1 MTALAVTLKNWFFTR
16 NSMILNANILLFII
30 LFNTL
35 PFEPQVVTGISIL
48 VFVAILW
55 LTEAIHVSITALLIP
70 MLAVF
75 LGVFNTQ
82 AALNNFSNSI
92 IFLFLGGFALAA
104 ALHKQK
110 LDQALADKVL
120 LIARGRMSV
129 AVFMLFGVSAGLS
142 MWISNTATAAMML
155 PLVLGVMTKLDAK
168 KNHNTFLFVLL
179 GIAYSASI
187 GGIATLV
194 GSPPNAIAAA
204 EVGLNFTEW
213 MKLGL
218 PISLILMPIAILVLY
233 TMTKPDLS
241 HKFELDHKPVE
252 WTNGKM
258 VTLAIFLLTVTLWIF
273 SKPIN
278 TMLGGFAKFDTL
290 VAIGAILLLGASRA
304 VEWKDIEKTTD
315 WGVLILFGGG
325 ICLSNVLKATGTSV
339 FLAHSL
345 TGFLEQAGV
354 LLTILSVV
362 AFVVFLTE
370 FASNTASAALL
381 VPVFATIAEALGLSP
396 VILSA
401 LIAVAASCAFMLPV
415 ATPPNAIVFGTG
427 HIKQKEMMRIGFVL
441 NIACIGALTLFAWC
455 SGKETLTRLALHC
468 CSR

>member
-35 PFEPQVVTGISIL
+35 PFEPQVVTGLSIL
-48 VFVAILW
+48 VFVAIFW

-70 MLAVF
+70 LLAVF

-110 LDQALADKVL
+110 LDQAIADKVL
-120 LIARGRMSV
+120 LLARGKMSV

-204 EVGLNFTEW
+204 EVGLSFTEW
-213 MKLGL
+213 MKFGV
-218 PISLILMPIAILVLY
+218 PISLVLMPLAILVLY

-241 HKFELDHKPVE
+241 HKFDLDHQPVE

-258 VTLAIFLLTVTLWIF
+258 ITLAIFLLTVTLWIF

-278 TMLGGFAKFDTL
+278 AMLGGFAKFDTL

-345 TGFLEQAGV
+345 SGFLEQAGI
-354 LLTILSVV
+354 LLTILAVV

-381 VPVFATIAEALGLSP
+381 VPVFATIAEALGMSP

-441 NIACIGALTLFAWC
+441 NIACIAALTLFAW
-455 SGKETLTRLALHC
+455 LFW
-468 CSR
+468 

>member
-82 AALNNFSNSI
+82 TALNNFSNSI

-304 VEWKDIEKTTD
+304 VEWKDIEKITD

-441 NIACIGALTLFAWC
+441 NIACIGALTLFAW
-455 SGKETLTRLALHC
+455 LFW
-468 CSR
+468 

>member
-304 VEWKDIEKTTD
+304 VEWKDIEKKTD

-441 NIACIGALTLFAWC
+441 NIACIGALTLFAW
-455 SGKETLTRLALHC
+455 LFW
-468 CSR
+468 

>member
-35 PFEPQVVTGISIL
+35 PFEPKVVTGISIL

-441 NIACIGALTLFAWC
+441 NIACIGALTLFAW
-455 SGKETLTRLALHC
+455 LFW
-468 CSR
+468 

>member
-1 MTALAVTLKNWFFTR
+1 MTALTVTLKNWFFTR

-441 NIACIGALTLFAWC
+441 NIACIGALTLFAW
-455 SGKETLTRLALHC
+455 LFW
-468 CSR
+468 

>member
-35 PFEPQVVTGISIL
+35 PFEPQVVTGLSIL

-70 MLAVF
+70 LLAVF

-82 AALNNFSNSI
+82 TALNNFSNSI

-104 ALHKQK
+104 ALHNKS
-110 LDQALADKVL
+110 LDQAIADKVL
-120 LIARGRMSV
+120 LLARGKMSV

-204 EVGLNFTEW
+204 EVGLSFTEW
-213 MKLGL
+213 MKFGV
-218 PISLILMPIAILVLY
+218 PISLVLMPIAILVLY

-241 HKFELDHKPVE
+241 HKFDLDHQPVE

-258 VTLAIFLLTVTLWIF
+258 ITLAIFLLTVTLWIF

-278 TMLGGFAKFDTL
+278 AMLGGFAKFDTL

-345 TGFLEQAGV
+345 SGFLEQAGI
-354 LLTILSVV
+354 LLTILAVV

-381 VPVFATIAEALGLSP
+381 VPVFATIAEALGMSP

-441 NIACIGALTLFAWC
+441 NIACIAALTLFAW
-455 SGKETLTRLALHC
+455 LFW
-468 CSR
+468 

>member
-35 PFEPQVVTGISIL
+35 PFEPQVVTGLSIL

-70 MLAVF
+70 LLAVF

-110 LDQALADKVL
+110 LDQAIADKVL
-120 LIARGRMSV
+120 LLARGKMSV

-204 EVGLNFTEW
+204 EVGLSFTEW
-213 MKLGL
+213 MKFGI
-218 PISLILMPIAILVLY
+218 PISLVLMPIAILVLY

-241 HKFELDHKPVE
+241 HKFDLDHQPVE

-258 VTLAIFLLTVTLWIF
+258 ITLAIFLLTVTLWIF

-278 TMLGGFAKFDTL
+278 AMLGGFAKFDTL

-345 TGFLEQAGV
+345 SGFLEQAGI
-354 LLTILSVV
+354 LLTILAVV

-381 VPVFATIAEALGLSP
+381 VPVFATIAEALGMSP

-441 NIACIGALTLFAWC
+441 NIACIAALTLFAW
-455 SGKETLTRLALHC
+455 LFW
-468 CSR
+468 

>member
-16 NSMILNANILLFII
+16 NSMILTSNVLLFAI

-35 PFEPQVVTGISIL
+35 PFEPQVVTGLCIL
-48 VFVAILW
+48 IFVAVLW

-70 MLAVF
+70 LLAVF

-110 LDQALADKVL
+110 LDQAIADKVL
-120 LIARGRMSV
+120 LIARGKMSV

-142 MWISNTATAAMML
+142 MWVSNTATTAMML
-155 PLVLGVMTKLDAK
+155 PLVLGVMSKLDAK
-168 KNHNTFLFVLL
+168 KSHSTYLFVLL

-204 EVGLNFTEW
+204 EVGLSFTEW
-213 MKLGL
+213 MALGL

-233 TMTKPDLS
+233 VMTKPDLS
-241 HKFELDHKPVE
+241 HQFELDHKPVE
-252 WTNGKM
+252 WTNGKKI
-258 VTLAIFLLTVTLWIF
+258 TLAIFLLTVTFWIF

-278 TMLGGFAKFDTL
+278 AMLGGFAKFDTL

-339 FLAHSL
+339 FLANGL
-345 TGFLEQAGV
+345 AGFLEQAGV
-354 LLTILSVV
+354 LLTILAVV
-362 AFVVFLTE
+362 VFVVFLTE

-415 ATPPNAIVFGTG
+415 ATPPNAIVFATG
-427 HIKQKEMMRIGFVL
+427 HIKQKEMMRIGMVL
-441 NIACIGALTLFAWC
+441 NVACIGALTLFAW
-455 SGKETLTRLALHC
+455 LFW
-468 CSR
+468 

>member
-82 AALNNFSNSI
+82 TALNNFSNSI

-441 NIACIGALTLFAWC
+441 NIACIGALTLFTW
-455 SGKETLTRLALHC
+455 LFW
-468 CSR
+468 

>member
-120 LIARGRMSV
+120 LLARGRMSV

-345 TGFLEQAGV
+345 TDFLEQAGV

-441 NIACIGALTLFAWC
+441 NIACIGALTLFAW
-455 SGKETLTRLALHC
+455 LFW
-468 CSR
+468 

>member
-16 NSMILNANILLFII
+16 NSMILTFNVLLFAI

-35 PFEPQVVTGISIL
+35 PFEPQVVTGLCIL
-48 VFVAILW
+48 IFVAVLW

-70 MLAVF
+70 LLAVF

-110 LDQALADKVL
+110 LDQAIADKVL
-120 LIARGRMSV
+120 LIAHGKMSV

-142 MWISNTATAAMML
+142 MWISNTATTAMML
-155 PLVLGVMTKLDAK
+155 PLVLGVMSKLDAK
-168 KNHNTFLFVLL
+168 KSHSTYLFVLL

-213 MKLGL
+213 MELGL

-241 HKFELDHKPVE
+241 HTFELDHQPVE
-252 WTNGKM
+252 WTNGKKI
-258 VTLAIFLLTVTLWIF
+258 TLAIFLLTVTFWIF

-278 TMLGGFAKFDTL
+278 AMLGGFAKFDTL

-339 FLAHSL
+339 FLANGL
-345 TGFLEQAGV
+345 AGFLEQAGV
-354 LLTILSVV
+354 YLRILSVV

-415 ATPPNAIVFGTG
+415 ATPPNAIVFATG
-427 HIKQKEMMRIGFVL
+427 HIKQKEMMRIGMVL
-441 NIACIGALTLFAWC
+441 NVACIGALTLFAW
-455 SGKETLTRLALHC
+455 LFW
-468 CSR
+468 

>member
-16 NSMILNANILLFII
+16 NSMILTSNVLLFAI

-35 PFEPQVVTGISIL
+35 PFDPQVVTGLCIL
-48 VFVAILW
+48 IFVAVLW

-70 MLAVF
+70 LLAVF

-110 LDQALADKVL
+110 LDQAIADKVL
-120 LIARGRMSV
+120 LIARGKMSG

-142 MWISNTATAAMML
+142 MWISNTATTAMML
-155 PLVLGVMTKLDAK
+155 PLVLGVMSKLDAK
-168 KNHNTFLFVLL
+168 KSHSTYLFVLL

-204 EVGLNFTEW
+204 EVGLSFTEW
-213 MKLGL
+213 MELGL

-241 HKFELDHKPVE
+241 HKFELDHQPVE

-258 VTLAIFLLTVTLWIF
+258 ITLAIFLLTVTLWIF

-278 TMLGGFAKFDTL
+278 AMLGGFAKFDTL

-339 FLAHSL
+339 FLANGL
-345 TGFLEQAGV
+345 AGFLEQAGV
-354 LLTILSVV
+354 LLTILAVV

-415 ATPPNAIVFGTG
+415 ATPPNAIVFATG
-427 HIKQKEMMRIGFVL
+427 HIKQKEMMRIGMVL
-441 NIACIGALTLFAWC
+441 NIACIGALTLFAW
-455 SGKETLTRLALHC
+455 LFW
-468 CSR
+468 

>member
-16 NSMILNANILLFII
+16 DSMILTSNVLLFAI

-35 PFEPQVVTGISIL
+35 PFEPQVVTGLCIL
-48 VFVAILW
+48 IFVAVLW

-70 MLAVF
+70 LLAVF

-110 LDQALADKVL
+110 LDQAIADKVL
-120 LIARGRMSV
+120 LIARGKMSA

-142 MWISNTATAAMML
+142 MWISNTATTAMML
-155 PLVLGVMTKLDAK
+155 PLVLGVMSKLDAK
-168 KNHNTFLFVLL
+168 KSHSTYLFVLL

-204 EVGLNFTEW
+204 EVGLSFTEW
-213 MKLGL
+213 MELGL

-233 TMTKPDLS
+233 VMTKPDLS
-241 HKFELDHKPVE
+241 HQFELDHKPVE
-252 WTNGKM
+252 WTNGKKI
-258 VTLAIFLLTVTLWIF
+258 TLAIFLLTVTFWIF

-278 TMLGGFAKFDTL
+278 AMLGGFAKFDTL

-339 FLAHSL
+339 FLANGL
-345 TGFLEQAGV
+345 AGFLEQAGV
-354 LLTILSVV
+354 LLTILAVV

-415 ATPPNAIVFGTG
+415 ATPPNAIVFATG
-427 HIKQKEMMRIGFVL
+427 HIKQKEMMRIGMVL
-441 NIACIGALTLFAWC
+441 NVACIGALTLFAW
-455 SGKETLTRLALHC
+455 LFW
-468 CSR
+468 

>member
-441 NIACIGALTLFAWC
+441 NIACIVALTLFAW
-455 SGKETLTRLALHC
+455 LFW
-468 CSR
+468 

>member
-82 AALNNFSNSI
+82 TALNNFSNSI

-345 TGFLEQAGV
+345 TGFLEQTGV

-441 NIACIGALTLFAWC
+441 NIACIGALTLFAW
-455 SGKETLTRLALHC
+455 LFW
-468 CSR
+468 

>member
-35 PFEPQVVTGISIL
+35 PFEPQVVTGLSIL

-70 MLAVF
+70 LLAVF

-110 LDQALADKVL
+110 LDQAIADKVL
-120 LIARGRMSV
+120 LLARGKMSV

-204 EVGLNFTEW
+204 EVGLSFTEW
-213 MKLGL
+213 MKFGV
-218 PISLILMPIAILVLY
+218 PISLVLMPLAILVLY

-241 HKFELDHKPVE
+241 HKFDLDHQPVE

-258 VTLAIFLLTVTLWIF
+258 ITLAIFLLTVTLWIF

-278 TMLGGFAKFDTL
+278 AMLGDFEKFDTL

-345 TGFLEQAGV
+345 SGFLEQAGI
-354 LLTILSVV
+354 LLTILAVV

-381 VPVFATIAEALGLSP
+381 VPVFATIAEALGMSP

-441 NIACIGALTLFAWC
+441 NIACIAALTLFAW
-455 SGKETLTRLALHC
+455 LFW
-468 CSR
+468 